1 MKFHTSTSSSTE
13 VPHWFI
19 LYNTYKINICGSCGS
34 IFYYI
39 YILCTLYSRLQ
50 CFKILFTHIGVYR
63 EVYFHKYFNFG
74 GTRKIRPFCC
84 LKTWKC
90 VTSTNKNRRRSANG

>member
-19 LYNTYKINICGSCGS
+19 LYNTHKINICGSCGS

-39 YILCTLYSRLQ
+39 YTWYSKLQ
-50 CFKILFTHIGVYR
+50 YSKIFHTHIGVYR
-63 EVYFHKYFNFG
+63 KVYFHKYLNFG
-74 GTRKIRPFCC
+74 GTRKIRPFYR
-84 LKTWKC
+84 LKTWKWA
-90 VTSTNKNRRRSANG
+90 TSTNKNRRRLEDG